1 MAHERIIP
9 LLNTHNF
16 RDLGGYPTVNGQTVK
31 WGKIFRSDKLS
42 QLSDQDQQ
50 QLTTLSIQTDIDL
63 CSKEEIIAAPDQLPE
78 HIEYLSN
85 PVFQRD
91 VTDSSKSV
99 DGLSNELRSNPL
111 AGRQHMQTVYHNMM
125 TSQHA
130 AHAFHTVFEQL
141 LTVNENQSILFHCT
155 AGKDRTGMSAYLILR
170 ALGVS
175 AEIAKKDYLLTNTAL
190 KNFLNGR
197 QAMLRAAQR
206 PSTLIDNYTALWTAD
221 PSYLEAAR
229 QVIKEQYGSVE
240 NYLRSAVGL
249 TKNDRAD
256 LRKLYLN

>member
-63 CSKEEIIAAPDQLPE
+63 RSKEEITAAPDQLPD

-111 AGRQHMQTVYHNMM
+111 AGRHHMQTVYHNMM